1 LQNAVNMLNIQECNV
16 GEDEIVTIKDLTT
29 RFSNLKKENKKLKE
43 RKAELQLK
51 MEQVQQQEREEMI
64 KLAKIEY

>member
-1 LQNAVNMLNIQECNV
+1 MQNAVNMLNIQECNV

>member
-1 LQNAVNMLNIQECNV
+1 MLNIQECNV